1 MRQEAYELSILD
13 GVDSFMSGL
22 ESLLHDKAAEAAERG
37 DTAIYIHLLFS
48 MMEKDMA
55 RQIREKIQAIMPQAV
70 VMGMSETVFGMEEEI
85 VGVKLNFSFFAA
97 SKVEFFL
104 FRGITRLWPG
114 GTAAGQKNCCLA

>member
-48 MMEKDMA
+48 MMEKS
-55 RQIREKIQAIMPQAV
+55 RWIREKIQAIMPQAV
-70 VMGMSETVFGMEEEI
+70 VT
-85 VGVKLNFSFFAA
+85 
-97 SKVEFFL
+97 
-104 FRGITRLWPG
+104 G
-114 GTAAGQKNCCLA
+114 GRKPCSVWRRKSSGSS

>member
-1 MRQEAYELSILD
+1 
-13 GVDSFMSGL
+13 
-22 ESLLHDKAAEAAERG
+22 
-37 DTAIYIHLLFS
+37 

-55 RQIREKIQAIMPQAV
+55 RQIREKIQAIMPQPV